1 MPTVGRIIS
10 VAHHAINYV
19 GTCSE
24 GRSADRSSRISSF
37 SSLTIRASVLTFQAR
52 RVRKLFLRLPSV
64 PETSRRFARLD
75 LTRLGSVRQIAG
87 QTCSC
92 ITPAYRLPPYVRLP
106 HPQRRPVRYF
116 RSTKFPRR

>member
-24 GRSADRSSRISSF
+24 GHSADQPSRISSF

-52 RVRKLFLRLPSV
+52 RVRRLFLRLPSV
-64 PETSRRFARLD
+64 LETSGRSARLD
-75 LTRLGSVRQIAG
+75 LTRLESVRQSPG
-87 QTCSC
+87 QTCSY
-92 ITPAYRLPPYVRLP
+92 ITPAYRLPPHVRLP
-106 HPQRRPVRYF
+106 HPQRRLVRYF
-116 RSTKFPRR
+116 RSTKFP